1 MVMLHTDKKNAAVAS
16 GLDSEPSPLNRHSIE
31 LIVDT
36 DINAPNGSK
45 PEDLPIVFPLQSEGT
60 NPSVL
65 MNSAAVAATS
75 MASKPITAF
84 AQTRTAMADSSSTST
99 QIQEIYEFSLNLAS
113 FEIPTD
119 TTIGFEI
126 RVVNQVYETADQPG
140 LWISNTGIQ
149 NQTAP
154 ETGMFTFA
162 RSSLGTL
169 MLE

>member
-1 MVMLHTDKKNAAVAS
+1 
-16 GLDSEPSPLNRHSIE
+16 
-31 LIVDT
+31 
-36 DINAPNGSK
+36 
-45 PEDLPIVFPLQSEGT
+45 
-60 NPSVL
+60 
-65 MNSAAVAATS
+65 